1 MDCPHPSTVSFK
13 VESQDMVRF
22 TWVKNCCAESIEG
35 LERTKD
41 WGCDPC
47 THIFSCALCHE
58 SSFHHIFILTEKN
71 GFVPESNNCIGR

>member
-35 LERTKD
+35 LERTRNGD
-41 WGCDPC
+41 EETRGAM
-47 THIFSCALCHE
+47 HIQGSYPG
-58 SSFHHIFILTEKN
+58 T
-71 GFVPESNNCIGR
+71 